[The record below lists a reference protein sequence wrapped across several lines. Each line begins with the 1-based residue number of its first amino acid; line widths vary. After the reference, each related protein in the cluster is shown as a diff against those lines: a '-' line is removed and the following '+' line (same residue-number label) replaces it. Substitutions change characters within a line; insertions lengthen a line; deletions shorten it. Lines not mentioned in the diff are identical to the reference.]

1 MVTIL
6 LEGVLF
12 AAFIAVAVAL
22 VAYGVFGH
30 TPLGLWARQSANRR
44 RIEREVFL
52 RCPLHG
58 DLEERDL
65 VRLPTGERIC
75 PHCYAETLDGI
86 A

>member
-1 MVTIL
+1 MVMIL

-30 TPLGLWARQSANRR
+30 TPLGLWARQTANRR
-44 RIEREVFL
+44 RIEREL
-52 RCPLHG
+52 NMRCPIHG
-58 DLEERDL
+58 DLAERDL

-75 PHCYAETLDGI
+75 PHCYTETLDGI
-86 A
+86 V

>member
-1 MVTIL
+1 MVTII

-22 VAYGVFGH
+22 VAYGVFGY
-30 TPLGLWARQSANRR
+30 TPLGLWARQMANRR
-44 RIEREVFL
+44 RIERAIVL
-52 RCPLHG
+52 RCALHG

>member
-6 LEGVLF
+6 IEGVLF
-12 AAFIAVAVAL
+12 AAFVAVAVAL

-30 TPLGLWARQSANRR
+30 TPLGLWARQTANRR
-44 RIEREVFL
+44 RIDRAQDL
-52 RCPLHG
+52 RCAIHG

-86 A
+86 V

>member
-1 MVTIL
+1 MVTII

-22 VAYGVFGH
+22 VAYGVFGL
-30 TPLGLWARQSANRR
+30 TPLGLWARQRSNRR
-44 RIEREVFL
+44 RIEREAFL

-58 DLEERDL
+58 EMREHDL

-75 PHCYAETLDGI
+75 PYCYAETLDGI
-86 A
+86 V